1 MGAAKINLTHR
12 INGKEVY
19 RIHGT
24 LDEST
29 IGTNESSGC
38 IRMKNNEVIEL
49 ALRRHTLPSMSG
61 QVIRIYYATQYET
74 RPPKI
79 AIIMNKPRGLHFTYR
94 RYLTNKLR
102 EAFNFTGTPVLFKAK
117 KKGEK

>member
-1 MGAAKINLTHR
+1 L
-12 INGKEVY
+12 
-19 RIHGT
+19 
-24 LDEST
+24 
-29 IGTNESSGC
+29 
-38 IRMKNNEVIEL
+38 NEVLEK
-49 ALRRHTLPSMSG
+49 AMRRHQLPSMRG

-79 AIIMNKPRGLHFTYR
+79 AIVMNKPKGLHFTYR

-102 EAFNFTGTPVLFKAK
+102 EAFNFTGTPLLFKAK